1 MKVLITGVT
10 SFVGYHLAA
19 GFRAEGHE
27 VIGAVSRPGML
38 EGIRG
43 ERTRR
48 LAAAGVPLEPLD
60 LTRPEE
66 IADRARTVQPDLW
79 IQHAGYTKNYAGAD
93 YDLTAGHALNVA
105 PLGPIFAAMVELG
118 GAVIVTGT
126 VSEYADGDAPHT
138 EDEACLPSTPYG
150 LSKLTET
157 LFARQL
163 ALRTGVP
170 TRVARL
176 FLPFGPLEAPEKL
189 LPSVAAALRDGREVA
204 LSPCLQR
211 RDVLPVEDVVALY
224 LALADDLPRTTFDL
238 FNVCSGEAPALRDV
252 VLAIAD
258 TLGAD
263 PTLCRFGARPM
274 RPGEPDIIVGSTHKA
289 RQLLGWSPTPW
300 REAVETWVRSESTS
314 ATT

>member
-1 MKVLITGVT
+1 MKVLLTGVT

-19 GFRAEGHE
+19 GFRAAGHD
-27 VIGAVSRPGML
+27 VVGTVSRPGML

-48 LAAAGVPLEPLD
+48 LAEAGVSLEPLD
-60 LTRPEE
+60 LTRSEE
-66 IADRARTVQPDLW
+66 IADRAGTVRPDLW
-79 IQHAGYTKNYAGAD
+79 VQHAGYTKNYAGAD
-93 YDLTAGHALNVA
+93 YDLGTGHAVNVA
-105 PLGPIFAAMVELG
+105 PLGPIYAAMAEIG

-126 VSEYADGDAPHT
+126 VSEYTDADAPHA

-189 LPSVAAALRDGREVA
+189 LPSVATALRQGREIA

-211 RDVLPVEDVVALY
+211 RDILPIADVVALY
-224 LALADDLPRTTFDL
+224 LALADDLSRVPFDL
-238 FNVCSGEAPALRDV
+238 FNACSGEAPSLRDV

-258 TLGAD
+258 TLGAN
-263 PTLCRFGARPM
+263 PALCRFGERPM
-274 RPGEPDIIVGSTHKA
+274 RPGEPDLIVGSAEKA
-289 RQLLGWSPTPW
+289 RRLLDWAPTPW
-300 REAVETWVRSESTS
+300 REAVATWVRTEGAARS
-314 ATT
+314 A